1 MWQEP
6 ENVEGPFYATTQI
19 AGPFKMES
27 PSYDLT
33 AIANTNRRTERLQ
46 FLLTWGPILTVLMT
60 MVTFSWLARKK
71 WPVIVVVLYA
81 SWVTIVFMP
90 VVLFVAMWLGNADGP
105 DLDDLPEFFLSLY
118 GEAWPFWIFCGI
130 VILSEALL
138 LIIPVGIVKHRPRPQ
153 RGLWA
158 TAIAAG
164 VLFAIVVLGIIWSI
178 FAAIFG
184 DFSIESI
191 VLLLALIFLLVNW
204 VVWSCIFRAFARNT
218 DPGSYLRRLMK
229 WLLRGTILELLVA
242 VPSHVIVRHKD
253 VCCAHGV
260 TALGI
265 ATGLAVMLISFGP
278 GIYFLYAERIEGKKP
293 KIEKSKPSFDE

>member
-1 MWQEP
+1 
-6 ENVEGPFYATTQI
+6 
-19 AGPFKMES
+19 
-27 PSYDLT
+27 
-33 AIANTNRRTERLQ
+33 
-46 FLLTWGPILTVLMT
+46 
-60 MVTFSWLARKK
+60 
-71 WPVIVVVLYA
+71 
-81 SWVTIVFMP
+81 
-90 VVLFVAMWLGNADGP
+90 MWLGNADGWALDEIP
-105 DLDDLPEFFLSLY
+105 DFFLTLY
-118 GEAWPFWIFCGI
+118 GEFWPFWIFCAI
-130 VILSEALL
+130 VILSEAFLL
-138 LIIPVGIVKHRPRPQ
+138 MIPIRIVKHRPRPQ

-164 VLFAIVVLGIIWSI
+164 MLFAIVVLGIIWSI

-184 DFSIESI
+184 DLSIESI
-191 VLLLALIFLLVNW
+191 VLLLALVFLLVNW

-278 GIYFLYAERIEGKKP
+278 GIYYLYAERIESKKS
-293 KIEKSKPSFDE
+293 KIENSKPSIE

>member
-1 MWQEP
+1 
-6 ENVEGPFYATTQI
+6 
-19 AGPFKMES
+19 MES

-46 FLLTWGPILTVLMT
+46 FLLTWGTVLIMLMT
-60 MVTFSWLARKK
+60 MVTLSWLARKK

-90 VVLFVAMWLGNADGP
+90 VVLFFAMWLGNADGP
-105 DLDDLPEFFLSLY
+105 DLDDLPEFFLTLY
-118 GEAWPFWIFCGI
+118 GEFWPFWIFCGI

-138 LIIPVGIVKHRPRPQ
+138 LMIPVGIVKHRPRPQ

-184 DFSIESI
+184 DLSIESI
-191 VLLLALIFLLVNW
+191 VLLSALVFLLVNW
-204 VVWSCIFRAFARNT
+204 VAWSCIFRAFARNT

-278 GIYFLYAERIEGKKP
+278 GIYFLYAERIESKKP
-293 KIEKSKPSFDE
+293 KIENPKPSI